1 MNDRNKEAQN
11 QQLSLKKK
19 LKSMYS
25 PCMPPSHTHTHFVHN
40 LPFSPV
46 ALLLLVCSHEQE
58 NITLLWHQVRL
69 LWNSADTNQML
80 ATLCKT
86 HSDSERRECTGKNPD
101 VHKRRQGSSFQRI
114 ESEIHSN
121 TINYHNFDFILS
133 STVKPVNLKLKVMWM
148 E

>member
-40 LPFSPV
+40 FPLCPA

-58 NITLLWHQVRL
+58 NIILLRHQVRL
-69 LWNSADTNQML
+69 LWNSADTHQML
-80 ATLCKT
+80 ATLRKT
-86 HSDSERRECTGKNPD
+86 HSKSERRECTGKNPD
-101 VHKRRQGSSFQRI
+101 VHKEWQGSSYQRI

-121 TINYHNFDFILS
+121 TINYHNFVFILS
-133 STVKPVNLKLKVMWM
+133 STVKPVNLNLKVMWM